1 MVSVINLVVTFSSTI
16 ISALLLW
23 LFSSSSSSLS
33 NVRIIRLGSGCGF
46 LATTVDGV
54 SSSIFRDFI
63 CYFYRYYKIMNKI
76 ILL

>member
-1 MVSVINLVVTFSSTI
+1 MVNVINLVVTFSSTI
-16 ISALLLW
+16 TSALLLW

-54 SSSIFRDFI
+54 SSSIFRDFL
-63 CYFYRYYKIMNKI
+63 CYFNRYFYLFFK
-76 ILL
+76 